1 MERPNRSD
9 FDPRHEYKWHAL
21 NLQYIESKLKDL
33 ELCSEG
39 GEGRVVNPNSTY
51 IKCFDWF
58 GEELRA
64 GDVVDVQKAGEHR
77 IYMKPDGQ
85 LWFKPY
91 GKEERVSHYFSN
103 DMDKV
108 RSL

>member
-39 GEGRVVNPNSTY
+39 GEGRVVNPNSKY
-51 IKCFDWF
+51 IKCFDRF
-58 GEELRA
+58 GEELRS
-64 GDVVDVQKAGEHR
+64 GDLVDVQEAGEHR
-77 IYMKPDGQ
+77 IYMKSDGQ

-91 GKEERVSHYFSN
+91 GKEDLVSAYFSN
-103 DMDKV
+103 DMVKV
-108 RSL
+108 